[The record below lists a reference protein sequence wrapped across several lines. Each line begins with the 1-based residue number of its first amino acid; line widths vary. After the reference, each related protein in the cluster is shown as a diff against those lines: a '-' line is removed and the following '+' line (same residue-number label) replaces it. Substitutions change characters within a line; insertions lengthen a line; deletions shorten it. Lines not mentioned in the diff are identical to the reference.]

1 MITTTGRIGGDWVKT
16 DNLNNVYCYLL
27 QCRELYFCVK
37 EAMEKA
43 AARNNGKVPGLFGV
57 YLV

>member
-1 MITTTGRIGGDWVKT
+1 MISVDMSNSDR
-16 DNLNNVYCYLL
+16 LSL

-43 AARNNGKVPGLFGV
+43 ASRNSARLPGI
-57 YLV
+57 